1 MGDAAPAARPP
12 LPRVASC
19 MLLARLYFA
28 SIRPLPGL
36 LSLSLSP
43 SFHAMDL
50 LCAMPLLCDL
60 EAIRQAKVHLI
71 VQLALLCDL
80 EAIHL
85 LFSHF
90 SLTNLDGYRLTAYFF
105 CIAYRVTCLVRLDLD
120 NTRYCAI
127 YLTISPCQ

>member
-19 MLLARLYFA
+19 MLLARLCFA

-43 SFHAMDL
+43 SFRAVDL
-50 LCAMPLLCDL
+50 LCAVALLCDL

-80 EAIHL
+80 EAIHI

-90 SLTNLDGYRLTAYFF
+90 FLTNLDFF